1 MLETLKQDVWKANLL
16 LPKYNLVLFTWGN
29 VSGIWREAGLVVIKP
44 SGVAYDDMT
53 ASDMIVVDLDGNIV
67 EGKKKPSSDTPTHLV
82 LYRAFSDIG
91 GIAHTHSRWATSFA
105 QAGKSIQP
113 LGTTHADCF
122 CGTIPCTRPL
132 TKEEITGAYEKD
144 TGNVIAET
152 FQHSNPNDI
161 PAVLVHGHGP
171 FCWGTD
177 SNAAVQNAAVLEEIA
192 FINLHALTLNPEQG
206 AISQVLLEKHYQR
219 KHGRNAY
226 YGN

>member
-1 MLETLKQDVWKANLL
+1 M
-16 LPKYNLVLFTWGN
+16 
-29 VSGIWREAGLVVIKP
+29 
-44 SGVAYDDMT
+44 
-53 ASDMIVVDLDGNIV
+53 
-67 EGKKKPSSDTPTHLV
+67 
-82 LYRAFSDIG
+82 
-91 GIAHTHSRWATSFA
+91 
-105 QAGKSIQP
+105 
-113 LGTTHADCF
+113 
-122 CGTIPCTRPL
+122 
-132 TKEEITGAYEKD
+132 KEEITGAYEKD

-192 FINLHALTLNPEQG
+192 FMNLHALTLNPEQG